1 MGHLLVDDLLS
12 CGLSDNN
19 LPLPRERAQSLR
31 YLVRNRRAFGCVCVH
46 RTVLRAHALPGADKC
61 LGNAEPVKDPWGKG
75 VGSPQVRDPGE
86 PLSV

>member
-31 YLVRNRRAFGCVCVH
+31 YLVPLGVYVCIELCSELMPFLEQ
-46 RTVLRAHALPGADKC
+46 TSVLAM
-61 LGNAEPVKDPWGKG
+61 
-75 VGSPQVRDPGE
+75 
-86 PLSV
+86 LSQ